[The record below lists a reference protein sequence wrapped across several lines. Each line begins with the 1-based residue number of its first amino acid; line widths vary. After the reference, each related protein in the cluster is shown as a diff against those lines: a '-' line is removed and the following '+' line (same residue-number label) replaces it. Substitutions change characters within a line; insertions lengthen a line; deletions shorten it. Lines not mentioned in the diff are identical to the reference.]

1 MTTILFYFIH
11 DYIICCHYIVDETI
25 SQNKKHTQ
33 YIFLTYFLCVQTS
46 NRNVQDK
53 TNPNTLSLHDA
64 LPIFLC
70 IQTSNRNVQ
79 DKTIPNQTL
88 PIFYPNF
95 SRYPMSLRIPY
106 KHLKTFTFKKIKI
119 K

>member
-11 DYIICCHYIVDETI
+11 DYIICCHYIVDEPI
-25 SQNKKHTQ
+25 SQNKKQTQ

-53 TNPNTLSLHDA
+53 TNPN
-64 LPIFLC
+64 
-70 IQTSNRNVQ
+70 
-79 DKTIPNQTL
+79 QTL

-95 SRYPMSLRIPY
+95 SHYPISLRIPY
-106 KHLKTFTFKKIKI
+106 KHLKKFTFKKIKI
-119 K
+119 KQQL